1 MTLASRAAVRGH
13 TFRHKIGHTLRVTDF
28 FMDLMTGDLSNQQAV
43 QRVHDTE
50 GPSISWLVGHLLNGR
65 CEMLKLL
72 DSSAENPF
80 AA

>member
-1 MTLASRAAVRGH
+1 
-13 TFRHKIGHTLRVTDF
+13 
-28 FMDLMTGDLSNQQAV
+28 MDLMTGDLSNQQAV
-43 QRVHDTE
+43 QRVRDTE

>member
-1 MTLASRAAVRGH
+1 
-13 TFRHKIGHTLRVTDF
+13 
-28 FMDLMTGDLSNQQAV
+28 MDLMTGDLSNQQAV
-43 QRVHDTE
+43 QRVHTE

-80 AA
+80 AAQFDRARPGDSPMWSRSPEALRQDRG